1 MSSRIAL
8 AGRLPGPMTPEIDV
22 APEFVCLS
30 FIVWGARAEQRNKAA
45 AALAL
50 ENNP

>member
-1 MSSRIAL
+1 MRNSAMK
-8 AGRLPGPMTPEIDV
+8 PVDV

-30 FIVWGARAEQRNKAA
+30 FIVWGAGSQRGNAA

-50 ENNP
+50 QDNQ

>member
-1 MSSRIAL
+1 MNA
-8 AGRLPGPMTPEIDV
+8 EIDV

-30 FIVWGARAEQRNKAA
+30 LIVWGVRTKPSQTA

-50 ENNP
+50 QDNQ